1 MSRMNIFSLSNPD
14 PLPTEFHGF
23 RLNTGH
29 RTILRIIRMLRDPE
43 IAEKDRPGILSR
55 MFFADGKRPG
65 RSGTLMAF
73 GWFVTCGNTDR
84 DENTEGARDLD
95 YEQDAQEI
103 YAAFRQ
109 VYGIDLLE
117 TELHWWQFSALLG
130 GCFACDNALSAKVRL
145 RHIDDNDS
153 KRKAARDRAKRAAE
167 LKEQH
172 SRTDIELHDQLQN
185 ALKFGGD
192 ISGIIEQMKQG

>member
-1 MSRMNIFSLSNPD
+1 
-14 PLPTEFHGF
+14 
-23 RLNTGH
+23 
-29 RTILRIIRMLRDPE
+29 
-43 IAEKDRPGILSR
+43 

-65 RSGTLMAF
+65 KAGALMIF

-84 DENTEGARDLD
+84 NEATEDARDMD

-103 YAAFRQ
+103 YSAFRQ
-109 VYGIDLLE
+109 VYGIDLME
-117 TELHWWQFSALLG
+117 TELHWWQFSALLS

-145 RHIDDNDS
+145 RHADDSDS
-153 KRKAARDRAKRAAE
+153 KRKAATERAKRAVQLNE
-167 LKEQH
+167 LH

-185 ALKFGGD
+185 ALKSGGD

>member
-1 MSRMNIFSLSNPD
+1 MSRANTFSLSRPD
-14 PLPTEFHGF
+14 PLPTAYKGF
-23 RLNTGH
+23 ALNTGH

-43 IAEKDRPGILSR
+43 IDEKDRPGILSG
-55 MFFADGKRPG
+55 MFFASGKRPG

-73 GWFVTCGNTDR
+73 DWFVTCGKTDR
-84 DENTEGARDLD
+84 DETTEGVRDMD

-109 VYGIDLLE
+109 LYGIDLME
-117 TELHWWQFSALLG
+117 TELHWWQFSALLS

-145 RHIDDNDS
+145 RHADDSDGQ
-153 KRKAARDRAKRAAE
+153 RKAAADRAKRAVAI
-167 LKEQH
+167 KEQH
-172 SRTDIELHDQLQN
+172 SKTDVELHDQLQN
-185 ALKFGGD
+185 ALKCGGD

>member
-1 MSRMNIFSLSNPD
+1 MSKMNIFSLSNPE
-14 PLPTEFHGF
+14 PLPTKHNGF
-23 RLNTGH
+23 ALNTGH

-43 IAEKDRPGILSR
+43 IAEKDRPAILSR

-65 RSGTLMAF
+65 KSGALMIF

-84 DENTEGARDLD
+84 NEATEDARDMD

-103 YAAFRQ
+103 YSAFRQ
-109 VYGIDLLE
+109 VYGIDLME
-117 TELHWWQFSALLG
+117 TELHWWQFSALLS

-145 RHIDDNDS
+145 RHADDSDS
-153 KRKAARDRAKRAAE
+153 KRKAATERAKRAVQLNE
-167 LKEQH
+167 LH

-185 ALKFGGD
+185 ALKSGGD